1 MQTSSGLQSCSRL
14 RPCNSLSG
22 QRIVPFPGKQSGGSG
37 RALRLSARALLDPSD
52 LLQHAQTLAAHLP
65 LAYEPVAAPC
75 SLMNCGDV
83 VHRRYASLR
92 VYAVITTAAVRQAAA
107 HAIPTTSPHRAVFV
121 SCSTLDPVLRGE
133 VKGLDWKALALLATA
148 GLYLFATPGGCSP
161 STQPAPLL
169 QQCTQPCS
177 PQ

>member
-1 MQTSSGLQSCSRL
+1 MQTSFGLQSCSRL

-22 QRIVPFPGKQSGGSG
+22 QRLVPVAGKRAGGSG
-37 RALRLSARALLDPSD
+37 RALGLSARALLDPSD

-92 VYAVITTAAVRQAAA
+92 VHAVITTAAVRQGSSTG
-107 HAIPTTSPHRAVFV
+107 HSYHVLHHAVFV
-121 SCSTLDPVLRGE
+121 SRSTLDPVLRGE
-133 VKGLDWKALALLATA
+133 VKGLDWKALALLAVA
-148 GLYLFATPGGCSP
+148 GLYLFATPGEPSP
-161 STQPAPLL
+161 QPAPHL
-169 QQCTQPCS
+169 QHSAQPCS
-177 PQ
+177 P